1 MKAFMT
7 VAAVAALLAGATIAQ
22 ADDNP
27 AKTPAQEKVQSGK
40 VPAATNSGSNAAT
53 TGAGAMAP
61 SSNTPAPGQ
70 PGSKPHTPDTKA
82 K

>member
-1 MKAFMT
+1 MKTFIT

-40 VPAATNSGSNAAT
+40 VPATTGSGS
-53 TGAGAMAP
+53 GAAMAP
-61 SSNTPAPGQ
+61 TGTTKPSNAPAPGA
-70 PGSKPHTPDTKA
+70 PGSNPKTPDTKA